1 MVEEQLQESDV
12 RIKYFG
18 ATWCGPCKTY
28 KPVIKKLEK
37 AGYPIQIYD
46 IDQDPVLAESYRI
59 MSVPTI
65 KIEVDGKVEE
75 TMVGIQDPDTLL
87 GKFHIYYPKILSEIS
102 QAKPE
107 KKDES
112 LG

>member
-1 MVEEQLQESDV
+1 MAEEQLQEADV

-18 ATWCGPCKTY
+18 ATWGGPCKTF

-46 IDQDPVLAESYRI
+46 IDEDPVLAESYRI
-59 MSVPTI
+59 MSVPTL

-87 GKFHIYYPKILSEIS
+87 GKFHIYYPKIISEMT
-102 QAKPE
+102 QAPSE
-107 KKDES
+107 EPDES
-112 LG
+112 K